1 MIRITLMMTV
11 KRGAIYSKYCMLLV
25 SRRVPS
31 LHTAA
36 GARTAVC
43 SSFLCCFSLAKVKLS
58 RIESP
63 FSPVLIFSLCINS
76 STGLKVP
83 QEVAVFPPPPL
94 PRPYLR
100 IDLSIFR
107 EMQMISVSSCR
118 QSAHNLWAS
127 KKHDSQCQTSL
138 WIIDCVCRFSFFFF
152 LKGTKTSTY
161 FSVLV
166 ESVCSVDVL
175 RGAYLHLL

>member
-1 MIRITLMMTV
+1 MMTV

-83 QEVAVFPPPPL
+83 QEVAVSPPPPSPSSL
-94 PRPYLR
+94 PTNRPEYFQRDANDICFILPSER
-100 IDLSIFR
+100 PQSVGFKKARQLVPNIFMNNR
-107 EMQMISVSSCR
+107 LCVSL
-118 QSAHNLWAS
+118 Q
-127 KKHDSQCQTSL
+127 
-138 WIIDCVCRFSFFFF
+138 FFFF
-152 LKGTKTSTY
+152 SQ
-161 FSVLV
+161 
-166 ESVCSVDVL
+166 
-175 RGAYLHLL
+175 RH